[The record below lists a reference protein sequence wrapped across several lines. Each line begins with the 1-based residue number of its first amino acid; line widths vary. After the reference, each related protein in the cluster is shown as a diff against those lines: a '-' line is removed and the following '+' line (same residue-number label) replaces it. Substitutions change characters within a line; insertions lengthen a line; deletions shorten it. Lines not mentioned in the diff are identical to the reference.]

1 VLVVDASVIAP
12 AIADGGRDGTRLRQR
27 LRGEQLA
34 APDLLRIEVLSV
46 IRRQLARGRLTS
58 AQADLAIE
66 ELIALPIR
74 VYPTVALLRRAWEL
88 RDNVT
93 AYDGCYVALAETIG
107 CTLVT
112 ADARLAHAPGI
123 ACATEVP

>member
-1 VLVVDASVIAP
+1 
-12 AIADGGRDGTRLRQR
+12 
-27 LRGEQLA
+27 
-34 APDLLRIEVLSV
+34 
-46 IRRQLARGRLTS
+46 
-58 AQADLAIE
+58 
-66 ELIALPIR
+66 

-107 CTLVT
+107 CTLIT
-112 ADARLAHAPGI
+112 ADVRLAHAPGI